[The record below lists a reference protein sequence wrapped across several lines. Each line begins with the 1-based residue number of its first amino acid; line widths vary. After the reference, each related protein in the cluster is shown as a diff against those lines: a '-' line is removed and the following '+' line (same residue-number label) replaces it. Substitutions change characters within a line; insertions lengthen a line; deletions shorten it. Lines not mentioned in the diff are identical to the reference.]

1 MTRRTVD
8 NTFATMFAVALGIA
22 GALLLA
28 HLAACESEDFKC
40 IWTWE
45 ASK

>member
-8 NTFATMFAVALGIA
+8 NIFATMFAVALGIA

-40 IWTWE
+40 IWTGE
-45 ASK
+45 QS